1 MSRVLILVSALA
13 LVLGVGWLVF
23 QPAPGVIAAEE
34 NAPPVDTTGLERAYF
49 AGGCFWCTESD
60 FESVDGV
67 VDAISGYAGGH
78 VDNPTYE
85 QVSAGGTGHAESIE
99 VLYDPAKVT
108 YEELLDVFWHSVD
121 PTDAGGQFCD
131 RGESYT
137 TAIYTNSMEQQKE
150 ATASAKE
157 IGKELG
163 KPVAT
168 LIAPAKTFYPAEDYH
183 QNYYEKN
190 PIRYKYYRFGCRRD
204 NARWGAK
211 VGARHAQ
218 AREGPS
224 RFSSEVIAV
233 AGVFD
238 AVRRQ
243 HAETRKLRSPELGG
257 TQ

>member
-60 FESVDGV
+60 FESVEGV

-131 RGESYT
+131 RGSSYR
-137 TAIYTNSMEQQKE
+137 TAIFAADDAQLE
-150 ATASAKE
+150 AAQASKAALEKTKPFDAPIVTE
-157 IGKELG
+157 ITRLEHFWL
-163 KPVAT
+163 
-168 LIAPAKTFYPAEDYH
+168 AEGYH
-183 QNYYEKN
+183 QDFYKKN
-190 PIRYKYYRFGCRRD
+190 PLRYKFYRSGCGRD
-204 NARWGAK
+204 ARVKKLWGD
-211 VGARHAQ
+211 Q
-218 AREGPS
+218 A
-224 RFSSEVIAV
+224 FSHS
-233 AGVFD
+233 
-238 AVRRQ
+238 
-243 HAETRKLRSPELGG
+243 
-257 TQ
+257 

>member
-23 QPAPGVIAAEE
+23 QPAPGATAAEE
-34 NAPPVDTTGLERAYF
+34 NAPPVDTTDLERAYF

-60 FESVDGV
+60 FESVEGV

-131 RGESYT
+131 RGSSYR
-137 TAIYTNSMEQQKE
+137 TAIFAADDAQLE
-150 ATASAKE
+150 AAQASKAALEKTKPFDAPIVTE
-157 IGKELG
+157 ITRLEHFWL
-163 KPVAT
+163 
-168 LIAPAKTFYPAEDYH
+168 AEGYH
-183 QNYYEKN
+183 QDFYKKN
-190 PIRYKYYRFGCRRD
+190 PLRYKFYRSGCGRD
-204 NARWGAK
+204 ARVKKLWGD
-211 VGARHAQ
+211 Q
-218 AREGPS
+218 A
-224 RFSSEVIAV
+224 FSHS
-233 AGVFD
+233 
-238 AVRRQ
+238 
-243 HAETRKLRSPELGG
+243 
-257 TQ
+257 

>member
-131 RGESYT
+131 RGSSYR
-137 TAIYTNSMEQQKE
+137 TAIFAADDTQLE
-150 ATASAKE
+150 AAQASKAALEKTKPFDAPIVTE
-157 IGKELG
+157 ITRLEH
-163 KPVAT
+163 
-168 LIAPAKTFYPAEDYH
+168 FWPAEGYH
-183 QNYYEKN
+183 QDFYKKN
-190 PIRYKYYRFGCRRD
+190 PLRYKFYRSGCGRD
-204 NARWGAK
+204 ARVKKLWGD
-211 VGARHAQ
+211 Q
-218 AREGPS
+218 A
-224 RFSSEVIAV
+224 FSHS
-233 AGVFD
+233 
-238 AVRRQ
+238 
-243 HAETRKLRSPELGG
+243 
-257 TQ
+257 

>member
-13 LVLGVGWLVF
+13 LVLGVGWLIF
-23 QPAPGVIAAEE
+23 QPSSAVTAAEE

-67 VDAISGYAGGH
+67 VDARSGYAGGH

-131 RGESYT
+131 RGSSYR
-137 TAIYTNSMEQQKE
+137 TAIFAAADAQLE
-150 ATASAKE
+150 AAQASKAALEKTKPFDAPIVTE
-157 IGKELG
+157 ITRLEH
-163 KPVAT
+163 
-168 LIAPAKTFYPAEDYH
+168 FWPAEGYH
-183 QNYYEKN
+183 QDFYKKN
-190 PIRYKYYRFGCRRD
+190 PLRYKFYRSGCGRD
-204 NARWGAK
+204 ARVKKLWGD
-211 VGARHAQ
+211 Q
-218 AREGPS
+218 A
-224 RFSSEVIAV
+224 F
-233 AGVFD
+233 
-238 AVRRQ
+238 
-243 HAETRKLRSPELGG
+243 HH
-257 TQ
+257 

>member
-131 RGESYT
+131 RGSSYR
-137 TAIYTNSMEQQKE
+137 TAIFAADDAQLE
-150 ATASAKE
+150 AAQASKAALEKTKPFDAPIVTE
-157 IGKELG
+157 ITRLEH
-163 KPVAT
+163 
-168 LIAPAKTFYPAEDYH
+168 FWPAEGYH
-183 QNYYEKN
+183 QDFYKKN
-190 PIRYKYYRFGCRRD
+190 PLRYKFYRSGCGRD
-204 NARWGAK
+204 ARVKKLWGD
-211 VGARHAQ
+211 Q
-218 AREGPS
+218 A
-224 RFSSEVIAV
+224 FSHS
-233 AGVFD
+233 
-238 AVRRQ
+238 
-243 HAETRKLRSPELGG
+243 
-257 TQ
+257 